1 MKVTRRR
8 FHGRVVCSG
17 FGNVLFASLMLLV
30 VVFYSATSV
39 AQTVQPAYTQ
49 RTSAFPVDLA
59 PSRPYSRPGTAGPQY
74 GGGSETV
81 PFSSEWVRDWMP
93 TIPNLQ
99 FGFNYLFGRNLRQT
113 WWSVDYLL
121 PVFITRNDIL
131 FGEAHADSSSSTST
145 GGFPFL
151 NNFWQQGSAGP
162 QNRID
167 LSFGLGYRKFIGD
180 NLLVGAYGFYDS
192 TRLTGSWRSAGS
204 VGFQASAKGP
214 GDMAVDLNFNYYSDS
229 YVGYDSRGSV
239 FPTFNLFGAIAN
251 GTGNYDFEAG
261 VSQPLFNRAYD
272 LRLKFAGY
280 EYDMGNSKVY
290 GLRSGADL
298 TTADGV
304 FKVSAEYG
312 NDRLTGQYGQVGA
325 YVNIGFQAENIVK
338 GESPFT
344 KPEPIF
350 RSPRNLRQMA
360 SQKVKR
366 NWRKPSAVI
375 ANAKCEGLPDD
386 SQFASPENMA
396 CFFSGAGEAKCK
408 GYGYTV
414 IGDTPGGKWT
424 DAYSLQYPH
433 PFVGSIY
440 DYNRDIVPFFNCS
453 SAAFARMA
461 NGEIHAY
468 IPGRYYSCSGITTG
482 RTTIFWMVELPTLD
496 SRGLAQS
503 SLQLYSNWAPCTA
516 DNKCEGDTW
525 TLMSYPY
532 ACPD

>member
-1 MKVTRRR
+1 
-8 FHGRVVCSG
+8 
-17 FGNVLFASLMLLV
+17 MLLV

-49 RTSAFPVDLA
+49 RTPAFPVDLA
-59 PSRPYSRPGTAGPQY
+59 PSRPYSQPGTAGPQY

-113 WWSVDYLL
+113 WWSADYVL
-121 PVFITRNDIL
+121 PVSLTRNDIL
-131 FGEAHADSSSSTST
+131 FGEAHADSSSSSST

-151 NNFWQQGSAGP
+151 NNFWQQGPAGL

-192 TRLTGSWRSAGS
+192 TRLSGTWRSAGS
-204 VGFQASAKGP
+204 VGFQAAAKGP
-214 GDMAVDLNFNYYSDS
+214 GDSAVDLNFNYYSDS

-290 GLRSGADL
+290 GLRSGADV

-304 FKVSAEYG
+304 FKISAEYG

-360 SQKVKR
+360 SLPAKR

-386 SQFASPENMA
+386 SQFATPDSRA
-396 CFFSGAGEAKCK
+396 CFYSGTGAWTQCSNQKTN
-408 GYGYTV
+408 GYV
-414 IGDTPGGKWT
+414 MIDDTPGGQWT
-424 DAYSLQYPH
+424 QTYSDQYPT
-433 PFVGSIY
+433 PRAQPSIY
-440 DYNRDIVPFFNCS
+440 DYKRDKEPMFQCS

-461 NGEIHAY
+461 SGTVIAY
-468 IPGRYYSCSGITTG
+468 VGYDQWYCTDTV
-482 RTTIFWMVELPTLD
+482 FWKVELPTLL
-496 SRGLAQS
+496 SRGITVN
-503 SLQLYSNWAPCTA
+503 LYT
-516 DNKCEGDTW
+516 DYDTHGTW
-525 TLMSYPY
+525 VLKDVPN
-532 ACPD
+532 CGF

>member
-1 MKVTRRR
+1 
-8 FHGRVVCSG
+8 
-17 FGNVLFASLMLLV
+17 
-30 VVFYSATSV
+30 
-39 AQTVQPAYTQ
+39 
-49 RTSAFPVDLA
+49 
-59 PSRPYSRPGTAGPQY
+59 
-74 GGGSETV
+74 
-81 PFSSEWVRDWMP
+81 MP

-151 NNFWQQGSAGP
+151 NNFWKQGSAGG
-162 QNRID
+162 QDRID

-192 TRLTGSWRSAGS
+192 TRLSGTWRSAGS
-204 VGFQASAKGP
+204 VGFQAAAKGP

-290 GLRSGADL
+290 GLRSGADV

-304 FKVSAEYG
+304 FKVSAEFG

-325 YVNIGFQAENIVK
+325 YVNIGFQAENVVK

-360 SQKVKR
+360 SQK
-366 NWRKPSAVI
+366 
-375 ANAKCEGLPDD
+375 AKL
-386 SQFASPENMA
+386 
-396 CFFSGAGEAKCK
+396 
-408 GYGYTV
+408 
-414 IGDTPGGKWT
+414 
-424 DAYSLQYPH
+424 
-433 PFVGSIY
+433 
-440 DYNRDIVPFFNCS
+440 
-453 SAAFARMA
+453 
-461 NGEIHAY
+461 
-468 IPGRYYSCSGITTG
+468 TG
-482 RTTIFWMVELPTLD
+482 VNLHR
-496 SRGLAQS
+496 S
-503 SLQLYSNWAPCTA
+503 
-516 DNKCEGDTW
+516 
-525 TLMSYPY
+525 
-532 ACPD
+532 

>member
-1 MKVTRRR
+1 
-8 FHGRVVCSG
+8 
-17 FGNVLFASLMLLV
+17 
-30 VVFYSATSV
+30 
-39 AQTVQPAYTQ
+39 
-49 RTSAFPVDLA
+49 
-59 PSRPYSRPGTAGPQY
+59 
-74 GGGSETV
+74 
-81 PFSSEWVRDWMP
+81 MP

-113 WWSVDYLL
+113 WWSVDYVL

-167 LSFGLGYRKFIGD
+167 LSFGLGYRKFIGE

-192 TRLTGSWRSAGS
+192 TRLSGTWRSAGS
-204 VGFQASAKGP
+204 VGFQAAAKGP

-290 GLRSGADL
+290 GLRSGADV

-304 FKVSAEYG
+304 FKVSAEFG

-366 NWRKPSAVI
+366 NWRKPSSVI

-386 SQFASPENMA
+386 SQFAVGYSKS
-396 CFFSGAGEAKCK
+396 CFYTGGEFAYSECHAQSR
-408 GYGYTV
+408 T
-414 IGDTPGGKWT
+414 IISDTPGGKWVN
-424 DAYSLQYPH
+424 A
-433 PFVGSIY
+433 Y
-440 DYNRDIVPFFNCS
+440 DYQWYHTGYQAPGIDYYRDIQPMDICM
-453 SAAFARMA
+453 SAAYARA
-461 NGEIHAY
+461 AEGDVLIFVRCGNDQAKN
-468 IPGRYYSCSGITTG
+468 PGSVLWTT
-482 RTTIFWMVELPTLD
+482 ELPTLLENSHVTSITAYD
-496 SRGLAQS
+496 SCCKDDR
-503 SLQLYSNWAPCTA
+503 T
-516 DNKCEGDTW
+516 KCD
-525 TLMSYPY
+525 
-532 ACPD
+532 ACIDGYWCNPVKYR

>member
-39 AQTVQPAYTQ
+39 AQTVQPYYTQ

-59 PSRPYSRPGTAGPQY
+59 PSRPYSQPGTAGPQY

-81 PFSSEWVRDWMP
+81 PFSSDWVRNWMP

-99 FGFNYLFGRNLRQT
+99 FGFNYLFGKNLRQT
-113 WWSVDYLL
+113 WWSADYVL

-162 QNRID
+162 QNRTD

-192 TRLTGSWRSAGS
+192 TRLSGTWRSAGS
-204 VGFQASAKGP
+204 VGFQAAAKGP

-229 YVGYDSRGSV
+229 YLGYDSRGSV

-290 GLRSGADL
+290 GLRSGADV

-304 FKVSAEYG
+304 FKVSAEFG

-325 YVNIGFQAENIVK
+325 YVNIGFQAENVVK

-360 SQKVKR
+360 SQKAKR
-366 NWRKPSAVI
+366 NWRKPSSVI

-386 SQFASPENMA
+386 SQFDAGYDKA
-396 CFFSGAGEAKCK
+396 CFYSGYDPAGTKCQSQGFK
-408 GYGYTV
+408 
-414 IGDTPGGKWT
+414 IISDTPGGISFNVYMVPYYAQQKAGILQYDRDVSPMDSCASAAYARAAHGTTLRVYIRCDKWDSKSGGFFDT
-424 DAYSLQYPH
+424 ELPILMENHNVTHLDAY
-433 PFVGSIY
+433 V
-440 DYNRDIVPFFNCS
+440 
-453 SAAFARMA
+453 
-461 NGEIHAY
+461 EICT
-468 IPGRYYSCSGITTG
+468 SCSGRTG
-482 RTTIFWMVELPTLD
+482 CNFPAVATFR
-496 SRGLAQS
+496 
-503 SLQLYSNWAPCTA
+503 Y
-516 DNKCEGDTW
+516 K
-525 TLMSYPY
+525 
-532 ACPD
+532 